1 MYTTADP
8 EQANARRERPMP
20 ARTKVAKKSP
30 ARKAPKKQQQKQKQ
44 PAPRLPLLPEEQL
57 TTEQRALL
65 NSIRSGPRGASVQI
79 RGPFAVFLHAPA
91 YGQLAQTLGGYLRYQ
106 TGVAPRLSE
115 FAILCT
121 SRLWRAQYEWFAH
134 EPQAERAGVKP
145 ATIRDLHAGRVP
157 KSAPKDERAIYNFIH
172 ELYKTRR
179 VSDKTYKRV
188 QAVLGDAATVELV
201 GILGYYVMIAMILN
215 VYRMMPPEDTALPFP
230 EK

>member
-1 MYTTADP
+1 
-8 EQANARRERPMP
+8 MP
-20 ARTKVAKKSP
+20 PRSKAVKKAP
-30 ARKAPKKQQQKQKQ
+30 ARKAPVRKAAAKQKR
-44 PAPRLPLLPEEQL
+44 PDPRLPLLDEDKL
-57 TTEQRALL
+57 TAEQRALL
-65 NSIRSGPRGASVQI
+65 DSIRSGPRGGAVPI
-79 RGPFAVFLHAPA
+79 RGPFAVYLHAPQ

-121 SRLWRAQYEWFAH
+121 ARLWRAQYEWFAH
-134 EPQAERAGVKP
+134 AELAERAGVKP
-145 ATIRDLHAGRVP
+145 ATIRDIHAGRAP
-157 KSAPKDERAIYNFIH
+157 KSAPKDERAIYDFVH

-201 GILGYYVMIAMILN
+201 GILGYYVMVAMILN
-215 VYRMMPPEDTALPFP
+215 VYRMMPPEDSALPFA